1 MRRFFA
7 FLGIILIT
15 VLVVTAV
22 TAGNASAAA
31 ASSSPVRVSTTM
43 HRAALPVAPGQST
56 VILYG
61 DSLASEAQGYFRDAL
76 AAAGVGNV
84 RTSTF
89 GGTAICDWLDRMR
102 FDAAALHPTAVV
114 VEFSGNALTP
124 CMLDG
129 RGQSLAVA
137 VNAYYRKYMNDARE
151 VLRIFATSG
160 TRVYF
165 ASAPKTRVAEEANDA
180 NAGLLNTVYADLAAE
195 TPDASFVAA
204 GTTLLQDGHWTA
216 TLPCLASEPCTGGV
230 DAIGRRGQRRAGSR
244 RRALLPRCSRSD
256 AGRDRPVSGLVER
269 RVPLRQRDGRRR
281 HPRPARRRPSRPR
294 CCDLMSRSPAGG
306 RRSDRHAPLRSA

>member
-7 FLGIILIT
+7 FLGIIIT

-31 ASSSPVRVSTTM
+31 ASSPTRAAATM
-43 HRAALPVAPGQST
+43 HRDALSVAPDQAT
-56 VILYG
+56 IILYG

-102 FDAAALHPTAVV
+102 SDAATLHPTAVV

-129 RGQSLAVA
+129 QGQSFAVA
-137 VNAYYRKYMNDARE
+137 LNAYYRKYVNDARE
-151 VLRIFATSG
+151 VLRIFTTSG

-165 ASAPKTRVAEEANDA
+165 AGAPKTRVAEETNDL
-180 NAGLLNTVYADLAAE
+180 NAGLLNTTYADLAAE
-195 TPDASFVAA
+195 TPDARFVGA
-204 GTTLLQDGHWTA
+204 GDALLHDGHWTE
-216 TLPCLASEPCTGGV
+216 TLPCLASEPCTGGA
-230 DAIGRRGQRRAGSR
+230 DANGRGINVVRAPDGGHFCPGAPGATRGVTGTCPVWSSGAFRYGNAMAAAVIRDLGAGEPANLSV
-244 RRALLPRCSRSD
+244 ALR
-256 AGRDRPVSGLVER
+256 G
-269 RVPLRQRDGRRR
+269 
-281 HPRPARRRPSRPR
+281 
-294 CCDLMSRSPAGG
+294 
-306 RRSDRHAPLRSA
+306 

>member
-129 RGQSLAVA
+129 QGQSLAVA

-204 GTTLLQDGHWTA
+204 GTTLLQGGHWTA

-230 DAIGRRGQRRAGSR
+230 DASGRAVNVVRAPDGGHFCPGAPGATRGVTGPCPVWSSGAFRYGNAMADAVIRDLRGDTPA
-244 RRALLPRCSRSD
+244 ALD
-256 AGRDRPVSGLVER
+256 VAT
-269 RVPLRQRDGRRR
+269 
-281 HPRPARRRPSRPR
+281 
-294 CCDLMSRSPAGG
+294 
-306 RRSDRHAPLRSA
+306 

>member
-1 MRRFFA
+1 MRRLFTL
-7 FLGIILIT
+7 LGIIT

-22 TAGNASAAA
+22 TVAGTSAGA
-31 ASSSPVRVSTTM
+31 ASSPTRAATTM
-43 HRAALPVAPGQST
+43 HRDALPVAPDQAT

-102 FDAAALHPTAVV
+102 TDAAALHPTAVV

-124 CMLDG
+124 CMMDDQ
-129 RGQSLAVA
+129 GQSLAVA
-137 VNAYYRKYMNDARE
+137 LNTYYRKYVNDARE
-151 VLRIFATSG
+151 VLRIFATTG

-165 ASAPKTRVAEEANDA
+165 AGAPKTRVAEETNDL
-180 NAGLLNTVYADLAAE
+180 NAGLLNRTYADLAAQ
-195 TPDASFVAA
+195 TPEARFVSAGDA
-204 GTTLLQDGHWTA
+204 LLHDGHWTA

-230 DAIGRRGQRRAGSR
+230 DPDGAAVNVVRAPDGGHFCPGAPGATRGVTTTCPVWSSGAFRYANAMADAVIGDLSEPATLSIALRG
-244 RRALLPRCSRSD
+244 
-256 AGRDRPVSGLVER
+256 
-269 RVPLRQRDGRRR
+269 
-281 HPRPARRRPSRPR
+281 
-294 CCDLMSRSPAGG
+294 
-306 RRSDRHAPLRSA
+306 

>member
-7 FLGIILIT
+7 HLGVIM

-22 TAGNASAAA
+22 TVAG
-31 ASSSPVRVSTTM
+31 ASSSASTTARAAATM
-43 HRAALPVAPGQST
+43 HRDALPVAPDQAT

-61 DSLASEAQGYFRDAL
+61 DSLASEAQGSFRDAL
-76 AAAGVGNV
+76 AGAGVGNV

-102 FDAAALHPTAVV
+102 SDAAALHPTAVV

-124 CMLDG
+124 CMMDDQ
-129 RGQSLAVA
+129 GQSLAVA
-137 VNAYYRKYMNDARE
+137 VNAYYRKYSNDARE
-151 VLRIFATSG
+151 VLRIFEASG

-165 ASAPKTRVAEEANDA
+165 AGAPKTRVAEETNDL

-195 TPDASFVAA
+195 TPDAARFVGA
-204 GTTLLQDGHWTA
+204 GSALLHDGHWTE

-230 DAIGRRGQRRAGSR
+230 DTTGRGINVVRAPDGGHFCPGAPGATRGVTGTCPVWSSGAFRYGNAMAAAVLRDLGAG
-244 RRALLPRCSRSD
+244 D
-256 AGRDRPVSGLVER
+256 AAAVSVA
-269 RVPLRQRDGRRR
+269 V
-281 HPRPARRRPSRPR
+281 S
-294 CCDLMSRSPAGG
+294 
-306 RRSDRHAPLRSA
+306 